1 MSLPKIDYPINTIVI
16 PSSKKKIQFRPFLVR
31 EEKLLL
37 TAKVS
42 KSIEDMFQAMIQIVN
57 NCSLD
62 SSFDIRELPLFD
74 LEYIFI
80 KLRAISI
87 NNIVEQTYTDNE
99 DGKEY
104 KFNIDL
110 NKIEVE
116 FPKEVKNTIKL
127 NDDITIVMKYP
138 QASLYED
145 EEFLKSDDDSYF
157 ELMLRCIDKIFTKT
171 DTYDVSTSSKQELT
185 EFLENMSIPCFES
198 IKEFFINRPTLKY
211 EINWTN
217 ANGTERKVVLTSLQ
231 DFFTWD

>member
-1 MSLPKIDYPINTIVI
+1 MSLPKINYPINTITI
-16 PSSKKKIQFRPFLVR
+16 PSSKKKIQFRPFLVK

-37 TAKVS
+37 TAKVA
-42 KSIEDMFQAMIQIVN
+42 KTVEDMFVAMIQIVN

-62 SSFDIRELPLFD
+62 PSFDVRELPLFD

-87 NNIVEQTYTDNE
+87 NNIVEQIYTDNE

-116 FPKEVKNTIKL
+116 FPKEIKNTIKL
-127 NDDITIVMKYP
+127 NEDITIVMKYP
-138 QASLYED
+138 QASLYEN
-145 EEFLKSDDDSYF
+145 EEFLNSEDAAYF
-157 ELMLRCIDKIFTKT
+157 ELMLNCVDKIFTKNEV
-171 DTYDVSTSSKQELT
+171 YDVSTTSKKELS
-185 EFLENMSIPCFES
+185 EFLESMSLNCFDK
-198 IKEFFINRPTLKY
+198 IKEFFLNRPTLKY
-211 EINWTN
+211 EIKWTN
-217 ANGTERKVVLTSLQ
+217 SNGTERKVVLTSLQ